1 MPAKLT
7 STRSHDADDDTDAI
21 GTLPTPGIRTVISYL
36 LFIHLFLLAM
46 AVVGH
51 LPPTS
56 PLRTQLGEIPGL
68 RHYPEL
74 LAMNSGYNFHLTYG
88 LAEDTPT
95 FLEVIPPASTTA
107 EPLLFSPQAVSPAF
121 RRAHYRNL
129 LLEASIRADQRR
141 SEGLLPRKIA
151 DYLLR
156 ERGLAANDT
165 DLYRVRLSHR
175 GLLPPQRVL
184 SIDPAE
190 NDPLSDRLVQALF
203 NVDVFYAGGNLEIIE
218 VSSDVDSAALR
229 TETPEQTPDK

>member
-1 MPAKLT
+1 MKNE
-7 STRSHDADDDTDAI
+7 
-21 GTLPTPGIRTVISYL
+21 LPSSGIRTVITYA
-36 LFIHLFLLAM
+36 LFVHLFLLAM

-56 PLRTQLGEIPGL
+56 PLRTQLGEIPAL

-88 LAEDTPT
+88 MVEDSPT
-95 FLEVIPPASTTA
+95 FLEVVPPAGSA
-107 EPLLFSPQAVSPAF
+107 GEPLIFSPEEVSPSI

-129 LLEASIRADQRR
+129 LLEAAMRADQQR

-156 ERGLAANDT
+156 EHDLAAVDT
-165 DLYRVRLSHR
+165 DLYRVSLKRRS
-175 GLLPPQRVL
+175 LLTQEMVK
-184 SIDPAE
+184 SKTEI
-190 NDPLSDRLVQALF
+190 DPLSDRLVQAIF

-218 VSSDVDSAALR
+218 VATDGDSAALKKDK
-229 TETPEQTPDK
+229 PEQKPEQ